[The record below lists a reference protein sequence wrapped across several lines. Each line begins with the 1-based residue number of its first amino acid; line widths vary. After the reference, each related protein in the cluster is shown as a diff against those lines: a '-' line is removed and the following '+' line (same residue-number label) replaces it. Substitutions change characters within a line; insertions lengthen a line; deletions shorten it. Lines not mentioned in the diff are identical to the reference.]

1 MVGSRVNC
9 GTGAHLLPLATH
21 GDLDGSL
28 LTTEA
33 SQVHEGGFMWG
44 QGAHRGTV
52 FLPLRPP
59 HVHGIGVQ
67 PKETQPGL

>member
-28 LTTEA
+28 LTTED
-33 SQVHEGGFMWG
+33 SQVHEGGFVWG
-44 QGAHRGTV
+44 EGKHRGTV
-52 FLPLRPP
+52 FLPSGLY
-59 HVHGIGVQ
+59 GIGVR
-67 PKETQPGL
+67 PKPATSPSN